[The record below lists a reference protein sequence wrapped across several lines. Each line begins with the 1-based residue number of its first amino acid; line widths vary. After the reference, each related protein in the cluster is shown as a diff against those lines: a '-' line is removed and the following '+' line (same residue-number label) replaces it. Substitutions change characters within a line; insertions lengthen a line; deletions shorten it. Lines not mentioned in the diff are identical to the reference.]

1 MALIH
6 NAPRNAIV
14 RTRTKSTVA
23 VLGKQNFATM
33 LNLIPSAQ
41 GDIMKTVNER
51 AMSQTV
57 NGPTEAIKG
66 DLQMTRLAMITA
78 AAMLMA
84 ASSAWAADATA
95 GKAAFDSK
103 CRTCHAADGA
113 GNPGIAK
120 ALGVTLKPLG
130 GEEVQKMS
138 DADLKKVLTAGS
150 GKMKPVAGLTPAQTD
165 DVVAFVRTLKK

>member
-1 MALIH
+1 M
-6 NAPRNAIV
+6 R
-14 RTRTKSTVA
+14 R
-23 VLGKQNFATM
+23 F
-33 LNLIPSAQ
+33 
-41 GDIMKTVNER
+41 
-51 AMSQTV
+51 
-57 NGPTEAIKG
+57 
-66 DLQMTRLAMITA
+66 AMITVT
-78 AAMLMA
+78 AMLLA
-84 ASSAWAADATA
+84 ASSAWAADAAA
-95 GKAAFDSK
+95 GKAVFDSK

-138 DADLKKVLTAGS
+138 DADIKKTISTGS